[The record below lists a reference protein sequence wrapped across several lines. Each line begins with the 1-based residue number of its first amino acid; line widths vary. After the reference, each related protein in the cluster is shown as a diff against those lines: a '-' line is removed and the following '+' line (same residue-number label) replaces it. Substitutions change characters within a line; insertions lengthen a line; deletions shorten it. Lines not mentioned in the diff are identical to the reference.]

1 MNTADLAV
9 IAVTVL
15 GLANIARDYRVQMR
29 QVDRM
34 RLVNPVKPPAERK
47 RDTEADAPKAPAGD
61 AESAFDLALRR
72 PA

>member
-1 MNTADLAV
+1 MSTADLAV

-29 QVDRM
+29 VADRM
-34 RLVNPVKPPAERK
+34 RLVNP
-47 RDTEADAPKAPAGD
+47 PKAPAPP
-61 AESAFDLALRR
+61 ATETAAAVEDLSKRR